1 MAEWWVIEPSCR
13 WGGVVGLGVGE
24 REDLERMYLKT
35 ESWREL
41 TGPDSVCVCECVHDG
56 CL

>member
-1 MAEWWVIEPSCR
+1 M
-13 WGGVVGLGVGE
+13 VGLGVGE

-41 TGPDSVCVCECVHDG
+41 MGPDSVCVCECVHDG